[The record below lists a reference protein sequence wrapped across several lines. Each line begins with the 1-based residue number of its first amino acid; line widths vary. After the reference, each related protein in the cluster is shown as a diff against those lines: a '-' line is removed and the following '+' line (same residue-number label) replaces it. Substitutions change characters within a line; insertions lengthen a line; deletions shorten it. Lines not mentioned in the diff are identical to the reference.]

1 MRKNVHD
8 GGGLARRRRAD
19 SRLTPPLPP
28 VAVALHKGDGDLLP
42 HRANRIDQR
51 LSLELLRCSCSSK
64 SRSKNS
70 LFFLCGF
77 LLKAGYLT
85 SSLKKIL
92 SFFLCLSEIWE
103 SCSSHLSCD
112 ILYEICEFCSS
123 YLCGDI

>member
-1 MRKNVHD
+1 MA
-8 GGGLARRRRAD
+8 GGSRRLTRSGDEEERPRWWRLGKEKEAG

-85 SSLKKIL
+85 SSLKKFSL
-92 SFFLCLSEIWE
+92 FFSV
-103 SCSSHLSCD
+103 
-112 ILYEICEFCSS
+112 
-123 YLCGDI
+123 YLEYGNLVLLI